1 MATTPS
7 VIESG
12 AALAASVPSDFFN
25 DIGGEVSVGAEE
37 APESESG
44 DETTG
49 DAAIETLETPAA
61 VKDAPLEPVGAEEPV
76 VEAAEE
82 PTPAAG
88 PRSLSPA
95 SPARNCPRASSRAR
109 TVTAKR
115 GCSSNPS
122 VGTRCTA
129 TINSCSRQASCWANR
144 SPWRR
149 CNCATTLTWPR
160 SGYTPT

>member
-12 AALAASVPSDFFN
+12 AELAASVPSDFFN

-61 VKDAPLEPVGAEEPV
+61 VEDAPLKPVGAEEPV

-82 PTPAAG
+82 PTPAAAPEKPVAEVKPG
-88 PRSLSPA
+88 EELPEGVVKGKDRKLYKLVKNRKTGKQEWVSHTDLL
-95 SPARNCPRASSRAR
+95 
-109 TVTAKR
+109 
-115 GCSSNPS
+115 
-122 VGTRCTA
+122 
-129 TINSCSRQASCWANR
+129 NSKVLI
-144 SPWRR
+144 PDE
-149 CNCATTLTWPR
+149 
-160 SGYTPT
+160 